1 MPIQIVSKKDGFRR
15 CGIPHSSSPTIYAD
29 GHFNKEEIKILTSEP
44 MLVVTEVDKEEEAEV
59 DKKVDNEETETTVP
73 NYSGMSY
80 NDLKALAKE
89 KNLKASGSKKDLI
102 KRLKG
107 AE

>member
-15 CGIPHSSSPTIYAD
+15 CGIPHSSSTTIYAD
-29 GHFNKEEIKILTSEP
+29 GHFSKEEIKILTSEP
-44 MLVVTEVDKEEEAEV
+44 MLVVTEVDKKEKAEV
-59 DKKVDNEETETTVP
+59 DNEVDDKQTEPNTV
-73 NYSGMSY
+73 NYSDMSY

-89 KNLKASGSKKDLI
+89 KGLKAPRSKKDLI

>member
-59 DKKVDNEETETTVP
+59 DNEVDDKKTNLDINFSDLDYNELR
-73 NYSGMSY
+73 S
-80 NDLKALAKE
+80 LAKKE
-89 KNLKASGSKKDLI
+89 GIKASGSKKDLI
-102 KRLKG
+102 KRLRG
-107 AE
+107 AK

>member
-29 GHFNKEEIKILTSEP
+29 GHFSKEEIKILTSEP
-44 MLVVTEVDKEEEAEV
+44 MLVVTEVDKKEKAEV
-59 DKKVDNEETETTVP
+59 GNEQTEPNSVD
-73 NYSGMSY
+73 YSSMKFKE
-80 NDLKALAKE
+80 LRALAKE
-89 KNLKASGSKKDLI
+89 KNLKASGSKKELI
-102 KRLKG
+102 KKLKG

>member
-15 CGIPHSSSPTIYAD
+15 CGIPHPSSPTIYPD
-29 GHFNKEEIKILTSEP
+29 GHFSKEEIKILTSEP
-44 MLVVTEVDKEEEAEV
+44 MLVVTEVDKEEEA
-59 DKKVDNEETETTVP
+59 KVDNEVDDEQTEP
-73 NYSGMSY
+73 NNIDYPDMSY

-89 KNLKASGSKKDLI
+89 KGLKAPRSKKDLI

-107 AE
+107 VE